1 MVYWAFQTA
10 VIIRMK
16 EVKEMKLVTFEPAPG
31 CERLGIW
38 FGKHVL
44 DLALARDAF
53 VKNAKREIDELPAD
67 MMVFL
72 EQGDR
77 SLSAAKEVAQWAE
90 ELLEKSG
97 KVVGVS
103 GDVISYKSDQVRL
116 RAPVQRPP
124 KILCLALNYVAHA
137 DEGSYVVPEKPY
149 VFIKPG
155 FRPVVGPDDKV
166 FRVPQSQNFTF
177 EGELAVVIGRRCR
190 CVPRDEAYKV
200 IAGYTAVN
208 DMSARD
214 LGKTKV
220 NQFDWFQVKA
230 FDSSLPMGPCLVL
243 KDEIDDP
250 HDLRLTVRVNG
261 KIAQDAST
269 GEMVFKIPEIIEF
282 ISDLITLDPGDI
294 IATGTPGG
302 SKGALKAGDKVA
314 VEITKIGVL
323 ENIIAEREN

>member
-1 MVYWAFQTA
+1 
-10 VIIRMK
+10 
-16 EVKEMKLVTFEPAPG
+16 MKLVRFEPAPG

-38 FGKHVL
+38 FNEDVV
-44 DLALARDAF
+44 DLALASNIYNNITRAETHD
-53 VKNAKREIDELPAD
+53 LSHD
-67 MMVFL
+67 MMAFL
-72 EQGDR
+72 DQGEP
-77 SLSAAKEVAQWAE
+77 SLKAAQEVAKWAE
-90 ELLEKSG
+90 DQLEKSG
-97 KVVGVS
+97 KVFGVS
-103 GDVISYKSDQVRL
+103 GEVISYKAGEVRL
-116 RAPVQRPP
+116 LAPVPKPP

-137 DEGSYVVPEKPY
+137 DEGKFVVPEKPY
-149 VFIKPG
+149 VFVKPG
-155 FRPVVGPDDKV
+155 FRPIVGPDDKV

-177 EGELAVVIGRRCR
+177 EGELGVVIGQRCR
-190 CVPRDEAYKV
+190 SVRREKAYEV

-214 LGKTKV
+214 LGKTNI

-243 KDEIDDP
+243 KDGIDDP
-250 HDLRLTVRVNG
+250 HDLRLVVRVNG

-302 SKGALKAGDKVA
+302 SKGALKAGDKVE
-314 VEITKIGVL
+314 VEITNIGIL
-323 ENIIAEREN
+323 SNIIAEREN

>member
-1 MVYWAFQTA
+1 MSFSTGL
-10 VIIRMK
+10 IIRSK

-31 CERLGIW
+31 CERLGLLL
-38 FGKHVL
+38 GKHVL
-44 DLALARDAF
+44 DLTLAKDAF
-53 VKNAKREIDELPAD
+53 EQDAKGEIDELPAD
-67 MMVFL
+67 MIAFL

-77 SLSAAKEVAQWAE
+77 SVRAAKEVAQWAE

-97 KVVGVS
+97 KVIGVS
-103 GDVISYKSDQVRL
+103 GDVISYKSDEVRL
-116 RAPVQRPP
+116 RAPVQKPP

-155 FRPVVGPDDKV
+155 FRPVVGPNDKV

-190 CVPRDEAYKV
+190 CVPRDEAYQV

-302 SKGALKAGDKVA
+302 SKGALKAGDKVEI
-314 VEITKIGVL
+314 EITKIGVL
-323 ENIIAEREN
+323 ENTIAEREN

>member
-1 MVYWAFQTA
+1 
-10 VIIRMK
+10 
-16 EVKEMKLVTFEPAPG
+16 MKLVRFEPAAG

-38 FGKHVL
+38 FNEDVV
-44 DLALARDAF
+44 DLALAS
-53 VKNAKREIDELPAD
+53 NTYNNITGTEIHDLPHD
-67 MMVFL
+67 MMAFL
-72 EQGDR
+72 EQGEPY
-77 SLSAAKEVAQWAE
+77 LKAAQEVAKWAE
-90 ELLEKSG
+90 GQLEKSG

-103 GDVISYKSDQVRL
+103 GEVISYKHGEVRL
-116 RAPVQRPP
+116 LAPVPKPP

-137 DEGSYVVPEKPY
+137 DEGKFVVPEKPY
-149 VFIKPG
+149 VFVKPG

-177 EGELAVVIGRRCR
+177 EGELGVVIGQRCR
-190 CVPRDEAYKV
+190 SVRREKAYEV

-214 LGKTKV
+214 LGKTNI

-250 HDLRLTVRVNG
+250 HDLRLVVRVNG
-261 KIAQDAST
+261 KIAQDAYT

-302 SKGALKAGDKVA
+302 SKGALKAGDKVE
-314 VEITKIGVL
+314 VEITNIGIL
-323 ENIIAEREN
+323 SNIVAEREN

>member
-1 MVYWAFQTA
+1 
-10 VIIRMK
+10 
-16 EVKEMKLVTFEPAPG
+16 MKLVRFEPAPG
-31 CERLGIW
+31 CERLGLW
-38 FGKHVL
+38 FDGDVV
-44 DLALARDAF
+44 DLALASNSY
-53 VKNAKREIDELPAD
+53 KKITGSEIHELPHD
-67 MMVFL
+67 MMAFL
-72 EQGDR
+72 EQGEPA
-77 SLSAAKEVAQWAE
+77 LKATKEVANWAGGQ
-90 ELLEKSG
+90 LEKSG

-103 GDVISYKSDQVRL
+103 GEVISYKSDEVRL
-116 RAPVQRPP
+116 RAPVSKPP

-137 DEGSYVVPEKPY
+137 DEGDFVVPEKPY
-149 VFIKPG
+149 VFVKPG
-155 FRPVVGPDDKV
+155 FRPVVGPNDKV

-177 EGELAVVIGRRCR
+177 EGELAVVIGQRCR
-190 CVPRDEAYKV
+190 SVRREKAYEV
-200 IAGYTAVN
+200 IAGYTVVN

-214 LGKTKV
+214 LGKTKI

-250 HDLRLTVRVNG
+250 HNLRLVVRVNG

-302 SKGALKAGDKVA
+302 SKGALKAGDKVE
-314 VEITKIGVL
+314 VEISNIGIL
-323 ENIIAEREN
+323 SNIIAEREN